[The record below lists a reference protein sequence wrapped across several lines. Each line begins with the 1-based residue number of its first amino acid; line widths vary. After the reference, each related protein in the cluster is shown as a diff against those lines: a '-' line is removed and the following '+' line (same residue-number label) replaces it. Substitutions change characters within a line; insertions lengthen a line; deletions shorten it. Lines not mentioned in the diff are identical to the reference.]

1 LIPKTDVKNSS
12 AISKS
17 KVDFFE
23 SLRDFFKAD
32 TLDVDNK
39 QRCQSCK
46 ALNNSQIRFR
56 LKTCKKTFKPNLV
69 LVPRILIVH
78 MKRFDYF
85 GSKLSNNIDFP
96 RQFSFE
102 KEYMGQDLQKKEE
115 SGYIE

>member
-1 LIPKTDVKNSS
+1 MKVEDFLNLSLNLIPKTDAKRS
-12 AISKS
+12 ASLTNT

-23 SLRDFFKAD
+23 SVRDFFKAD
-32 TLDVDNK
+32 TLDIDNK

-56 LKTCKKTFKPNLV
+56 LKIL
-69 LVPRILIVH
+69 PRILIVH

-96 RQFSFE
+96 R
-102 KEYMGQDLQKKEE
+102 
-115 SGYIE
+115 